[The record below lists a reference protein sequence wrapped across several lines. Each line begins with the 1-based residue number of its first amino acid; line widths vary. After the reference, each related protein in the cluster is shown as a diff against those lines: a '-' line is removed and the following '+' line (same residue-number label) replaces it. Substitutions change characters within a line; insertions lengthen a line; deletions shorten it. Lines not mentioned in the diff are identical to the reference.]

1 MNAATETAEPPG
13 KLEKVRDKAV
23 ASLAEVKLRE
33 EFQTLMAKLGI
44 QNLNL
49 VWMPDSNRSMSG
61 EVRNSVVYVYE
72 EDEVK
77 AMETLKHELIDYLI
91 TSKIVKPLVELVNLL
106 IKSRE
111 SDIYRE
117 KEKIVESLSRIL
129 V

>member
-1 MNAATETAEPPG
+1 
-13 KLEKVRDKAV
+13 V
-23 ASLAEVKLRE
+23 A
-33 EFQTLMAKLGI
+33 
-44 QNLNL
+44 
-49 VWMPDSNRSMSG
+49 G
-61 EVRNSVVYVYE
+61 EVRNGVVYVYE

-77 AMETLKHELIDYLI
+77 AMETLKHELVDYLV

-117 KEKIVESLSRIL
+117 KEKIVDVLSKII